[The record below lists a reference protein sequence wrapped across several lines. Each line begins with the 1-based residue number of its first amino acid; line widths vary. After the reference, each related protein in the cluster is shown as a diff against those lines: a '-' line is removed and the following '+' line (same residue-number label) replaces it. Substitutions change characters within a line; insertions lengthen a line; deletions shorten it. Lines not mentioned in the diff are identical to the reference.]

1 MSKVITEENLKTLD
15 LIKELFSEEIKT
27 NDMLRASLAD
37 TNRYPLIIRK
47 LLKKSEPFCFEN
59 EGEIPFIESPY
70 NWELRMP
77 NKKITYA
84 FNRFD
89 LPVSFKSSLNY
100 LDEYTQKGFKFFI
113 RYNSNESL
121 TLLVDDLKF
130 DKNSDS
136 KRILVAYYDN
146 TEKNIHYCLEVVL
159 NDYYLGY
166 FVNTKGSGTYG
177 KSRKLTDEI
186 KNRYGIEVPR
196 LPLPF

>member
-37 TNRYPLIIRK
+37 TNRYPLVVRK
-47 LLKKSEPFCFEN
+47 LLEKGEPFCFEN

-84 FNRFD
+84 FNRFN

-100 LDEYTQKGFKFFI
+100 LDEYTQKGFEFFI

-136 KRILVAYYDN
+136 KRILTAYYTN
-146 TEKNIHYCLEVVL
+146 KEKNIDYSLEVIL
-159 NDYYLGY
+159 NNFYLSFY
-166 FVNTKGSGTYG
+166 INTKGSGTYG
-177 KSRKLTDEI
+177 KSRKVTNEI
-186 KNRYGIEVPR
+186 KVKYGIEVPN

>member
-27 NDMLRASLAD
+27 NDILRASLAD
-37 TNRYPLIIRK
+37 TNRYPLIVRK
-47 LLKKSEPFCFEN
+47 LLEKGEPFCFEN
-59 EGEIPFIESPY
+59 EGEIPFIESSY
-70 NWELRMP
+70 KWELRMP
-77 NKKITYA
+77 NKKIEYA
-84 FNRFD
+84 FNRFE

-130 DKNSDS
+130 DKKTDS

-146 TEKNIHYCLEVVL
+146 TEKNIHYCLEVVI
-159 NDYYLGY
+159 NDYYLRY

-177 KSRKLTDEI
+177 KSRKLSEEI
-186 KNRYGIEVPR
+186 KNRYGIEVADR
-196 LPLPF
+196 PLPY

>member
-47 LLKKSEPFCFEN
+47 LLKKGEPFCFEN

-100 LDEYTQKGFKFFI
+100 LDEYTQKGFTFFI

-130 DKNSDS
+130 DKNSNS
-136 KRILVAYYDN
+136 KRILTAYYTN
-146 TEKNIHYCLEVVL
+146 KEKNIDYSLEVVL
-159 NDYYLGY
+159 DNYYLGY
-166 FVNTKGSGTYG
+166 FVNTKGRGTYG

-186 KNRYGIEVPR
+186 KNRYGIEVPN